1 MSPIPRPKLPT
12 YRLLGISLACFFA
25 AGLLAY
31 HSLKTPS
38 QVTTKTTP
46 TQPRSEATTA
56 PLASSA
62 GSPTPT
68 PTLSPAERQAK
79 YGPCVYLPVLM
90 FHHVNTTEAA
100 TAGKYT
106 SLNVTPEYLQADLR
120 YLTSH
125 GYTIV
130 SVTALADFFEN
141 GTPIAKK
148 SVILTFDDGYQDFV
162 SQAAPI
168 LEAAQA
174 SATLFVPT
182 GLIDNPPTYATWGQ
196 LQSLP
201 TNLFYFGNHTWSHKA
216 AGGDVKTETYE
227 ITTANTQLNDHGMN
241 AAKIFAYPYGAPS
254 KVDQD
259 VLTSLSYS
267 LAFTTTPGAWQCK
280 GQRYTLPR
288 IRVGNAPLSSY
299 GL

>member
-1 MSPIPRPKLPT
+1 
-12 YRLLGISLACFFA
+12 
-25 AGLLAY
+25 
-31 HSLKTPS
+31 
-38 QVTTKTTP
+38 
-46 TQPRSEATTA
+46 
-56 PLASSA
+56 
-62 GSPTPT
+62 
-68 PTLSPAERQAK
+68 
-79 YGPCVYLPVLM
+79 M

-106 SLNVTPEYLQADLR
+106 SLNVTPEYLQADLS
-120 YLTSH
+120 YLTSR

-216 AGGDVKTETYE
+216 AGGDVKIETYE
-227 ITTANTQLNDHGMN
+227 ITTADTQLNDHSMN
-241 AAKIFAYPYGAPS
+241 AAKIFAYPYGTPS

-259 VLTSLSYS
+259 VLASLSYS
-267 LAFTTTPGAWQCK
+267 IAFTTTHGAWQCK

-288 IRVGNAPLSSY
+288 IRVGNAPLSAY